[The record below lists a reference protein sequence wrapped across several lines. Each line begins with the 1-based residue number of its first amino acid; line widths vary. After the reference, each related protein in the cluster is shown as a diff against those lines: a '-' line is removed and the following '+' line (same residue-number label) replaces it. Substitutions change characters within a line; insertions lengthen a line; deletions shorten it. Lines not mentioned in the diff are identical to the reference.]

1 MMHWKLSTLLFF
13 MVLVCRQ
20 KPLAQAKPDSSKT
33 RVYII
38 GVVHE
43 AKKFRNAD
51 SLLLILRDIKP
62 DLILSEMDT
71 LFGYFDG
78 NYELINPQNK
88 RAQSRQIRFSKKAG
102 PEIEVLYRYRKEDS
116 SVRIHPFDI
125 DIPNRENYTRQEH
138 DWIEALEKAHHDRTL
153 PQTLDST
160 YNAYMK
166 LFDLYYDMHK
176 LGYRELNR
184 KSFVDSIGRNQI
196 MEEQLSKKLVT
207 EAPQMAAYRDWQT
220 LHFMN
225 WNKRN
230 EVMVQNIL
238 RFIEKT
244 KAKKVVVFTGILHK
258 PYQRDQ
264 LAVQHTNLVLMEY
277 FNP

>member
-1 MMHWKLSTLLFF
+1 MNLKTLALII
-13 MVLVCRQ
+13 CIA
-20 KPLAQAKPDSSKT
+20 LAPHVALAFLQDTSKT
-33 RVYII
+33 QVYII

-51 SLLLILRDIKP
+51 SLLLILRNIKP
-62 DLILSEMDT
+62 DLILSELDT

-78 NYELINPQNK
+78 NYELSTPQNK

-138 DWIEALEKAHHDRTL
+138 NWIEALDKAH
-153 PQTLDST
+153 QNGQISQALDST
-160 YNAYMK
+160 YQAYMK
-166 LFDLYYDMHK
+166 LFELYYYMHK
-176 LGYRELNR
+176 LSYRQLNQR
-184 KSFVDSIGRNQI
+184 SFVDSIGKNQV
-196 MEEQLSKKLVT
+196 MEEQLSKTLVDQ
-207 EAPQMAAYRDWQT
+207 APVLSAYRDWQT

-244 KAKKVVVFTGILHK
+244 KAKKVVIFTGILHK
-258 PYQRDQ
+258 PYQTKQ
-264 LAVQHTNLVLMEY
+264 LTNHKSSLKLIEY
-277 FNP
+277 FNE

>member
-1 MMHWKLSTLLFF
+1 MLCNKHI
-13 MVLVCRQ
+13 
-20 KPLAQAKPDSSKT
+20 AQVNHHSPRT
-33 RVYII
+33 EVYII
-38 GVVHE
+38 GVVHQE
-43 AKKFRNAD
+43 TKFRNAD
-51 SLLLILRDIKP
+51 SLLAILKQIKP
-62 DLILSEMDT
+62 DLILSELDT

-78 NYELINPQNK
+78 NYELIIPQNTRAMK
-88 RAQSRQIRFSKKAG
+88 RQTRFAKKAG
-102 PEIEVLYRYRKEDS
+102 PEIAVLYRYRKEYS

-138 DWIEALEKAHHDRTL
+138 EWIEALEKAHHDRQL

-160 YNAYMK
+160 YQAYMK
-166 LFDLYYDMHK
+166 LFDLYHAMHK

-184 KSFVDSIGRNQI
+184 KSFVDSIGLNQVK
-196 MEEQLSKKLVT
+196 EELLSKKLVQ
-207 EAPQMAAYRDWQT
+207 EAPVLESFKDWQT

-244 KAKKVVVFTGILHK
+244 KAKKVVIFTGILHK

-264 LAVQHTNLVLMEY
+264 LANQQANLVLMEY
-277 FNP
+277 FNQ